1 MLPTPIAPR
10 EADSEQHA
18 LDRRSAWGHRELGLV
33 WFFGL
38 LVVFVGIPLVM
49 GLITEH
55 IQTAEE
61 KLAAE
66 ALQAEHDSGL
76 IEFTPAE
83 AQEFAE
89 ALEVIDSWKT
99 GTGKTMFA
107 TEQHRP
113 RLHGRSKHQVAACLI
128 ERPRCEA
135 AAERWEQAV
144 IEVMVESDRREL
156 GQIGAR
162 PGP

>member
-1 MLPTPIAPR
+1 MLRTPIAPR

-18 LDRRSAWGHRELGLV
+18 PDRRSPWGDEELGLF

-38 LVVFVGIPLVM
+38 LAVFVGLPLVM
-49 GLITEH
+49 GFIAEH
-55 IQTAEE
+55 TQSAEE
-61 KLAAE
+61 RLAAK
-66 ALQAEHDSGL
+66 ALQAAHDAGL
-76 IEFTPAE
+76 IDFTPAE

-89 ALEVIDSWKT
+89 AFEIIEDWEA
-99 GTGKTMFA
+99 GTGETMFA
-107 TEQHRP
+107 TEQYRP

-144 IEVMVESDRREL
+144 IEAMVESDLREL